1 MKKNK
6 KKNIYSKCFALRKKY
21 TGDVELIAELAA
33 IAFCNNDTIPIYEK
47 LILHKFYD
55 TLQLKKII
63 AELLEVNE
71 EKVHANFTVNTT
83 YTRAPILTVSI
94 DK

>member
-1 MKKNK
+1 MKK
-6 KKNIYSKCFALRKKY
+6 IRKK
-21 TGDVELIAELAA
+21 IS
-33 IAFCNNDTIPIYEK
+33 I
-47 LILHKFYD
+47 
-55 TLQLKKII
+55 QS